1 MSDLCLEKKSVFMFV
16 FILKNILGHFLH
28 IKKLQYRSKV
38 QKICKLFKTA
48 EES

>member
-28 IKKLQYRSKV
+28 IKKLQYRSI